1 MIFISEIICS
11 PGQKFCL
18 SVKTQFI
25 IPALLCP
32 QKLNYDIVNLA
43 LSPSDSLLQRW
54 NLLLNAVC
62 KLPTLDYPFQTLLRF
77 CIILPTVESSNKFN
91 L

>member
-25 IPALLCP
+25 IPALLYP
-32 QKLNYDIVNLA
+32 PKLNYDIVNLA
-43 LSPSDSLLQRW
+43 LSPPDSLLERW
-54 NLLLNAVC
+54 KSFAPKCSL
-62 KLPTLDYPFQTLLRF
+62 
-77 CIILPTVESSNKFN
+77 
-91 L
+91 